1 MNKTYHI
8 FGLTLASALPL
19 PSPSVTSVPGNMM
32 PDVTIVYGQT
42 PKSLENLHF
51 KGVRFQAGP
60 NEFLLRVDGVARY
73 YVKNGSHITIMP
85 EQSAHEDDILL
96 FLMGSVMG
104 ALLHQRN
111 ILVLHAGAI
120 AVNGKSVIFSGISG
134 VGKSTLTAGFHRR
147 GYTFLADDLCAVNTA
162 SGHPSVISGFS
173 RLKLWADTLK
183 KLDTDTNNLK
193 AVRWG
198 GRLEKYFIPVETV
211 QGEPVPIKAV
221 FVLQTTNT
229 DRLDIIEQR
238 GSEKVNLLMDNT
250 YRMNFLKGLGGK
262 KNHFQQCTALGTKV
276 QIFKTVRPTGGFLLD
291 ELMDAVES
299 RLYS

>member
-1 MNKTYHI
+1 MDQTYRI
-8 FGLTLASALPL
+8 FGLTIASALPL
-19 PSPSVTSVPGNMM
+19 PSPGVMSVPGNMM
-32 PDVTIVYGQT
+32 PDVSIDYGQT
-42 PKSLENLHF
+42 PECLENPRF

-73 YVKNGSHITIMP
+73 YVRNGSHITIMP
-85 EQSAHEDDILL
+85 EQGAHEDDILI

-120 AVNGKSVIFSGISG
+120 AVNGESVIFSGISG
-134 VGKSTLTAGFHRR
+134 VGKSTLTAGLHRR
-147 GYTFLADDLCAVNTA
+147 GYPFLADDLCAVNA
-162 SGHPSVISGFS
+162 VNGHPSVISGFS

-183 KLDTDTNNLK
+183 KLETDTNNLK

-198 GRLEKYFIPVETV
+198 GRLEKYFMPVETIH
-211 QGEPVPIKAV
+211 GEPVPIKAV

-229 DRLDIIEQR
+229 GSLDIIEQR
-238 GSEKVNLLMDNT
+238 GSEKVNLLVDNT
-250 YRMNFLKGLGGK
+250 FRMNYLRGLGGK
-262 KNHFQQCTALGTKV
+262 KDHFQQCAAMGAKV
-276 QIFKTVRPTGGFLLD
+276 RIFKTVRPTGGFLLD

-299 RLYS
+299 RVHS